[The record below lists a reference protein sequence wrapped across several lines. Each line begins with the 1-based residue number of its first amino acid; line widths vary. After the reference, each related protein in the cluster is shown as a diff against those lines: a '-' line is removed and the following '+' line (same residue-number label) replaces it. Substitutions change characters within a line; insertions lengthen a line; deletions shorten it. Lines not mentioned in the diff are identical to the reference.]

1 MPALLVDDAG
11 ARQGRDCTYMPDL
24 RRGLTKRRLIE
35 RSAAGRAGSLIPPN
49 IGSAASTLNR
59 RLLESHRE

>member
-35 RSAAGRAGSLIPPN
+35 KVGGGTRGLAHPAKYRQRGLDAQPS
-49 IGSAASTLNR
+49 ST
-59 RLLESHRE
+59 